1 MQDGRKIPK
10 SLKRR
15 IEESNIIGDL
25 AAGMRTRRSSL
36 EASQQAFFDEV
47 RSASP
52 ALAEFCQQHKAILG
66 LNDLHKLSAEEV
78 TLQAR
83 SLVEHHGV
91 VLGCHGEI
99 QALHEAIIQAE
110 KRIKEISKREKEALL
125 ADFAKI
131 STSSK
136 VMTQISDKIEKITG
150 INIADGMSG
159 LMKSLGA
166 KLAPKGSDSDPTKT
180 LSDIECL
187 KKITSAKSI
196 SMPMTLAKAV
206 VIAIIAPGGIPLVGA
221 GLTMLPIVTMVW
233 PAMVAWD
240 VLKLPGNIVG
250 SPFATGNLNLL
261 VKECEAGFCSG
272 PVIAENMPQH
282 SQRDSRART
291 L

>member
-1 MQDGRKIPK
+1 MQDGGKIPK
-10 SLKRR
+10 SLKKR

-25 AAGMRTRRSSL
+25 ASGMRTRKSSL
-36 EASQQAFFDEV
+36 EANQQVFFEEIG
-47 RSASP
+47 RTSS
-52 ALAEFCQQHKAILG
+52 ALAEFCQQHKATLG
-66 LNDLHKLSAEEV
+66 LNDLHKLSTEEV

-83 SLVEHHGV
+83 SLVEHYGV
-91 VLGCHGEI
+91 VLECHGEI

-110 KRIKEISKREKEALL
+110 KRIKEVSKREKEALL

-131 STSSK
+131 SASSAAI
-136 VMTQISDKIEKITG
+136 VQISEKIERLTG
-150 INIADGMSG
+150 IDISNGMSG

-166 KLAPKGSDSDPTKT
+166 KLAPKGNDSDPTKT
-180 LSDIECL
+180 LSDIDCL

-196 SMPMTLAKAV
+196 SMPMTLVKAV
-206 VIAIIAPGGIPLVGA
+206 IIAIVAPGGIPLVGA
-221 GLTMLPIVTMVW
+221 GLTMLPIVTMAW

-261 VKECEAGFCSG
+261 VKECEAGFSSG
-272 PVIAENMPQH
+272 PVIAENMPQYT
-282 SQRDSRART
+282 QKDSRART